1 MIFFPLPFPA
11 FICGVAEFSAS
22 FSAVPVLQSPHMSLH
37 KYDWEILAMCC
48 FAIYLAYLGR
58 NGPWTAHHI
67 AGTVLIAAGYVG
79 WLIARLQIREF
90 FTPRAEARGLVT
102 TGIYSKIRNPI
113 YFFGTVIFLGIVLY
127 ASVPWWGL
135 LLVLLITLMQFV
147 RARNEA
153 RVLEAKFG
161 DAYRQ
166 YRAKTWF

>member
-1 MIFFPLPFPA
+1 VF
-11 FICGVAEFSAS
+11 CVAGIAEPMNLYKSDLQLVVAS
-22 FSAVPVLQSPHMSLH
+22 CAVIAV
-37 KYDWEILAMCC
+37 
-48 FAIYLAYLGR
+48 AYTGIHH
-58 NGPWTAHHI
+58 PWTPRHI
-67 AGTVLIAAGYVG
+67 AGFLLLAIGYIG

-90 FTPRAEARGLVT
+90 FTARAEARGLVT

-113 YFFGTVIFLGIVLY
+113 YVF
-127 ASVPWWGL
+127 GL
-135 LLVLLITLMQFV
+135 LLIAGMVLYLTVHLYWLLFLLAIILGQLW

>member
-1 MIFFPLPFPA
+1 MNLYKSDLQLV
-11 FICGVAEFSAS
+11 VASC
-22 FSAVPVLQSPHMSLH
+22 AVIAV
-37 KYDWEILAMCC
+37 
-48 FAIYLAYLGR
+48 AYTGIHH
-58 NGPWTAHHI
+58 PWTPRHI
-67 AGTVLIAAGYVG
+67 AGFLLLAIGYIG

-90 FTPRAEARGLVT
+90 FTARAEARGLVT

-113 YFFGTVIFLGIVLY
+113 YVF
-127 ASVPWWGL
+127 GL
-135 LLVLLITLMQFV
+135 LLIAGMVLYLTVHLYWLLFLLAIILGQLW